1 MSPVVISLVLLS
13 VVFNTVAQLALKA
26 GMMAIGHFEFTLANF
41 WPVVAKLV
49 TSPWLILG
57 GAVYVGSLTT
67 WLLVLS
73 RVDVSVAYPMASL
86 GYITSAIAAYFLY
99 HEPLTVLKVVGIGI
113 ILLGVFLVARQ

>member
-1 MSPVVISLVLLS
+1 MSPVIVSLVLLS
-13 VVFNTVAQLALKA
+13 VLFNTIAQLALKA

-41 WPVVAKLV
+41 WPVVIKLI

-67 WLLVLS
+67 WLMVLS
-73 RVDVSVAYPMASL
+73 RVEVSVAYPMASL

-99 HEPLTVLKVVGIGI
+99 HEQLTVMKIIGIGV